1 MISTRN
7 QENTNLRQIHIC
19 STSNEVVFLRMIG
32 GIMSKAL
39 GFSML
44 LVGAAS
50 SAFAGNVIAPE
61 IDGASAASAIIL
73 LSGGLLV
80 LRARR
85 KK

>member
-1 MISTRN
+1 
-7 QENTNLRQIHIC
+7 
-19 STSNEVVFLRMIG
+19 
-32 GIMSKAL
+32 MSKII

-44 LVGAAS
+44 LAGSAS
-50 SAFAGNVIAPE
+50 LAFAGIAIAPE
-61 IDGASAASAIIL
+61 IDGASAVSAVVL

>member
-1 MISTRN
+1 M
-7 QENTNLRQIHIC
+7 LK
-19 STSNEVVFLRMIG
+19 FIG
-32 GIMSKAL
+32 LSC
-39 GFSML
+39 L

-50 SAFAGNVIAPE
+50 YAFAAAVAAPE
-61 IDGASAASAIIL
+61 IDGASAVSAVVL

>member
-1 MISTRN
+1 
-7 QENTNLRQIHIC
+7 
-19 STSNEVVFLRMIG
+19 V
-32 GIMSKAL
+32 SKL
-39 GFSML
+39 IGFSLL

-50 SAFAGNVIAPE
+50 FAFAGITVAPE
-61 IDGASAASAIIL
+61 IDGASAASAVVL